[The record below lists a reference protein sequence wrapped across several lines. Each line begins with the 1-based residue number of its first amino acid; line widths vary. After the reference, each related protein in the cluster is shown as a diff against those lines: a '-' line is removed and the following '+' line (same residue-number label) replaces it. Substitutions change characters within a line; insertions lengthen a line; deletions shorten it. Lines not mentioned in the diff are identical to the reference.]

1 MLNETGCCNSVRN
14 PAVRGTVASLYATG
28 EGLPLPGAAKLQTP
42 LRVRVTVGGVP
53 AQIVW
58 SGNVG
63 VLQVNFRIPP
73 NAPVGDSVPL
83 VLTVGDTHSS
93 AEVTMAVRSSRQSI
107 LVVATDLAVRR
118 SLSAMLAGAGYDVL
132 TVQDGSGAVSLAQ
145 EHNFDLVITDL
156 SRPPEASAEM
166 MRAIRDAQLLVKTLA
181 IADVL
186 SPEALKAAD
195 LLGAQGVVTIPLAAQ
210 NVVARVRALLQR
222 RPAVY

>member
-1 MLNETGCCNSVRN
+1 
-14 PAVRGTVASLYATG
+14 
-28 EGLPLPGAAKLQTP
+28 
-42 LRVRVTVGGVP
+42 
-53 AQIVW
+53 
-58 SGNVG
+58 
-63 VLQVNFRIPP
+63 
-73 NAPVGDSVPL
+73 
-83 VLTVGDTHSS
+83 
-93 AEVTMAVRSSRQSI
+93 MAVRSSRQSI

-210 NVVARVRALLQR
+210 NVVARVRELLQR